1 MAEIHTLLN
10 LLLALALGLLI
21 GAERG
26 WERRTAEEGT
36 RLAGIR
42 TFGLIGLLGALWALL
57 ANELGEV
64 LLGFAFVAFTGL
76 LIISHSRQ
84 VRADRDYG
92 ITTLVA
98 ALLTFVIGALA
109 MRGQQAAAASAAVVT
124 AFLLSLKPLLHA
136 WIRRIEEPELLATLK
151 LLLISVVLLP
161 VLPNRGYGPWSALN
175 PYELWW
181 LVVLIAGISFFGY
194 IAMRIFGAGKGTLL
208 TGFLGGITS
217 STATTLHFSRL
228 QGKGLPPP
236 MLAAGIL
243 IASATMFPRMLLEIV
258 ILNRSL
264 AAPMLVPLLVMLAVA
279 LVGVFWLWR
288 LAARKR
294 DKPIETPLSNPFQL
308 LPALKFALLLALVML
323 ATEALHAWL
332 GQRGL
337 YIAAGISGVADV
349 DAITLTIARM
359 PGIEANSQAAVGAMT
374 LAAVVNTLF
383 KGVLAAVIGGAV
395 LAKYVLP
402 PMLAVGLAGGMTIL
416 LL

>member
-1 MAEIHTLLN
+1 MAGMSTLLN

-26 WERRTAEEGT
+26 WERRGDEEGT

-42 TFGLIGLLGALWALL
+42 TFGLIGLLGALWAML
-57 ANELGEV
+57 AAELGEV
-64 LLGFAFVAFTGL
+64 LLGLAFIAFTGL
-76 LIISHSRQ
+76 LVISHFRQ

-109 MRGQQAAAASAAVVT
+109 MRGEQVAAASAAVVT
-124 AFLLSLKPLLHA
+124 AFLLSLKPVLHA
-136 WIRRIEEPELLATLK
+136 WIRRIEERELLATLK

-161 VLPNRGYGPWSALN
+161 LLPNQGYGPWSALN

-181 LVVLIAGISFFGY
+181 LVVLIAAISFFGY
-194 IAMRIFGAGKGTLL
+194 IAMRLFGAGKGTLL
-208 TGFLGGITS
+208 TGLFGGVTS

-228 QGKGLPPP
+228 HDKGLPPA

-243 IASATMFPRMLLEIV
+243 VASATMFPRMLLEIV
-258 ILNRSL
+258 ILNRAL
-264 AAPMLVPLLVMLAVA
+264 VTPMLAPLLVMLAVA
-279 LVGVFWLWR
+279 LIGVIWLWR
-288 LAARKR
+288 LASRKKDR
-294 DKPIETPLSNPFQL
+294 NVEAPLSNPFQL

-323 ATEALHAWL
+323 ATEALYAWL
-332 GQRGL
+332 GQGGL

-359 PGIEANSQAAVGAMT
+359 PGIEDKMEVAVGALT
-374 LAAVVNTLF
+374 LAAIINTLF
-383 KGVLAAVIGGAV
+383 KGVLAAVIGGAA

-402 PMLAVGLAGGMTIL
+402 PMLAVGLAGALVIL
-416 LL
+416 LF

>member
-1 MAEIHTLLN
+1 MSTFVN

-26 WERRTAEEGT
+26 WERRSAEEEGM

-42 TFGLIGLLGALWALL
+42 TFGLIGLLGALWAML
-57 ANELGEV
+57 AAELGEL
-64 LLGFAFVAFTGL
+64 LLGLAFIAFTGL
-76 LIISHSRQ
+76 LIVSHVRQ

-109 MRGQQAAAASAAVVT
+109 MQGEQAVAASAAVVT
-124 AFLLSLKPLLHA
+124 AFLLSLKPVLHD
-136 WIRRIEEPELLATLK
+136 WIRRIEERELLATLK

-181 LVVLIAGISFFGY
+181 LVVLIAAISFFGY
-194 IAMRIFGAGKGTLL
+194 IAMRLFGAGKGTLI
-208 TGFLGGITS
+208 TGLLGGITS

-228 QGKGLPPP
+228 LNQGMQPA

-243 IASATMFPRMLLEIV
+243 IASATMFPRMLLEIA
-258 ILNRSL
+258 ILNRAL
-264 AAPMLVPLLVMLAVA
+264 VAPMLMPLLVMLAVA
-279 LVGVFWLWR
+279 LVGVIWLWR
-288 LAARKR
+288 LATRKQ
-294 DKPIETPLSNPFQL
+294 DKKIEAPLSNPFQL
-308 LPALKFALLLALVML
+308 LPALKFGLLLALVML

-332 GQRGL
+332 GERGL
-337 YIAAGISGVADV
+337 YFAAGISGVADV

-359 PGIEANSQAAVGAMT
+359 PGIENSQEAARGALT
-374 LAAVVNTLF
+374 LAAIVNTLF
-383 KGVLAAVIGGAV
+383 KGLLAAVIGGTA

-402 PMLAVGLAGGMTIL
+402 PMLAVAAAGALVIL
-416 LL
+416 TV

>member
-1 MAEIHTLLN
+1 MSTLLN

-26 WERRTAEEGT
+26 WERRSAEEEGK

-42 TFGLIGLLGALWALL
+42 TFGLIALLGGLWALL
-57 ANELGEV
+57 ADELGEL

-76 LIISHSRQ
+76 LIISHNRQ
-84 VRADRDYG
+84 VQADRDYG

-98 ALLTFVIGALA
+98 ALLAFVIGALA
-109 MRGQQAAAASAAVVT
+109 MRGQQATAASAAVVT
-124 AFLLSLKPLLHA
+124 AFLLSLKPVLHA
-136 WIRRIEEPELLATLK
+136 WIRNIEERELLATLK

-161 VLPNRGYGPWSALN
+161 VLPNQGYGPWSALN

-194 IAMRIFGAGKGTLL
+194 IAMRLFGAGRGTLI
-208 TGFLGGITS
+208 TGLLGGITS

-228 QGKGLPPP
+228 LSQGMQPAI
-236 MLAAGIL
+236 LAAGIL
-243 IASATMFPRMLLEIV
+243 IASATMFPRMLLEIA
-258 ILNRSL
+258 ILNQAL
-264 AAPMLVPLLVMLAVA
+264 VAPMLIPLLVMLAVA
-279 LVGVFWLWR
+279 LVGVIWLWR
-288 LAARKR
+288 LAARKTS
-294 DKPIETPLSNPFQL
+294 KTSEAPLSNPFQL

-337 YIAAGISGVADV
+337 YLAAGISGVADV

-359 PGIEANSQAAVGAMT
+359 PGIENTQEAARGALT
-374 LAAVVNTLF
+374 LAAIVNTLF
-383 KGVLAAVIGGAV
+383 KGVLAAVIGGAA

-402 PMLAVGLAGGMTIL
+402 PMLAVGLAGGLVIL
-416 LL
+416 LF